1 MERVRAE
8 LHLQAAINEYKKIRA
23 RESAKRDELEGQM
36 SIYDL
41 MDKLQALP
49 EECREQLELVAK
61 GMLMAQQAQKGKA
74 QQAESDGDKQSA

>member
-1 MERVRAE
+1 MMS
-8 LHLQAAINEYKKIRA
+8 NE
-23 RESAKRDELEGQM
+23 
-36 SIYDL
+36 L

-74 QQAESDGDKQSA
+74 QQAEDDGDKQSA